1 MKRNLVLII
10 GIALAIL
17 TMMLMGNVITI
28 AEKLGEVCHTVYVEY
43 AFYGLILLLALIFI
57 VRPIIR
63 VHNAPE
69 FPVLAVDDEAKIKD
83 L

>member
-28 AEKLGEVCHTVYVEY
+28 AEEY
-43 AFYGLILLLALIFI
+43 RFRGSMRPSGL
-57 VRPIIR
+57 
-63 VHNAPE
+63 HG
-69 FPVLAVDDEAKIKD
+69 
-83 L
+83 

>member
-63 VHNAPE
+63 VHNAP
-69 FPVLAVDDEAKIKD
+69 
-83 L
+83 